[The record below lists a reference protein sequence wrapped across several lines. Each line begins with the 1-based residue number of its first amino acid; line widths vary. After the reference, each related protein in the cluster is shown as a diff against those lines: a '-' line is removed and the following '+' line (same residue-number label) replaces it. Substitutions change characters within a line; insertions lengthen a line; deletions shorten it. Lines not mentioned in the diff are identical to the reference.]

1 MNQNQARDREAGG
14 PHPTP
19 GGESARTE
27 YSGPVGVTTFRFG
40 GQAVRLVRPADP
52 DRLLEDPGVLD
63 WNRRDDYMPYWAYLW
78 PGAYLLAEAVARE
91 ESIGGIA
98 PDGARTHE
106 SGDVVRYGRAS
117 LPASRHAEEARQEP
131 RPPEDRTP
139 SATSRRRAPYQDLHG
154 ARGSS
159 PVDGAPDGAR
169 RAPYEDAAGAEGRG
183 VAPLEA
189 LEIGCG
195 LGLAGL
201 VALARGL
208 RVQFS
213 DYDRAPL
220 DFVGARRPRTVSRP
234 IGTSPVCWTG
244 ADLPDERFPLIL
256 GADVIYEARLV
267 PLVANVLAAMLA
279 PGGVGWIASP
289 YRVAAEPF
297 PPPWN
302 RSA

>member
-1 MNQNQARDREAGG
+1 MLGVRKMNQNQARDREAGG

-78 PGAYLLAEAVARE
+78 PGAYLLAEAVVRE
-91 ESIGGIA
+91 EW
-98 PDGARTHE
+98 PDA
-106 SGDVVRYGRAS
+106 
-117 LPASRHAEEARQEP
+117 
-131 RPPEDRTP
+131 
-139 SATSRRRAPYQDLHG
+139 
-154 ARGSS
+154 
-159 PVDGAPDGAR
+159 
-169 RAPYEDAAGAEGRG
+169 GRG
-183 VAPLEA
+183 TPLEA

-201 VALARGL
+201 VAMARGL

-220 DFVGARRPRTVSRP
+220 DFVARSAAENGFEAGRYTTRLLDWREPARRAVPGDP
-234 IGTSPVCWTG
+234 
-244 ADLPDERFPLIL
+244 

-279 PGGVGWIASP
+279 PGGTGLIASP
-289 YRVAAEPF
+289 YRVAAEGIPGRGGIARPDLSRRAGDGTDRGR
-297 PPPWN
+297 PPDRRDDLSRHAGMIGFVDAGRKVPGFT
-302 RSA
+302 RSRLYWPGTGSAWHGQLLGCPPRSIAR